1 MHRTLRVTALALG
14 IALLA
19 GCTGSGDEA
28 AMSAD
33 AGGASSDSAQVE
45 GLAAPA
51 DPAAA
56 PPDTTLARV
65 DPVGSAV
72 IRTAELGVRVDDVRA
87 AADAAG
93 RLAREAGGGVEL
105 ERTDAGDTANAELRL
120 RVPPERFDEVLSR
133 LAGLGDERS
142 RSLSSEEVGEELVD
156 LDSRLATQRASVER
170 VRALLTEADN
180 LGEVV
185 QIEGELTRRTADL
198 ESLQARRAALGEQ
211 VALSPVVLRLD
222 SEDADD
228 VVAGAPGFLDGLRGG
243 WEALVAAALVLATVT
258 GALLPFL
265 PFVLLAAW
273 LTVRLRRRRPTP
285 APVTSG

>member
-142 RSLSSEEVGEELVD
+142 RSMSTEEVGDELVD

-170 VRALLTEADN
+170 VRALLAEASN

-185 QIEGELTRRTADL
+185 QIEAELTRRTADL

-211 VALSPVVLRLD
+211 VALSTIALTLD
-222 SEDADD
+222 SEEGE

-243 WEALVAAALVLATVT
+243 WEALVAAARVLATVT

-265 PFVLLAAW
+265 PFVLLGAW
-273 LTVRLRRRRPTP
+273 LTLKLRRRRPAP
-285 APVTSG
+285 AAMTSG